1 MWTVATEYFRLF
13 QHGLHT
19 QYETPTAQLD
29 FLQAMT
35 VPNISAGTVQSVA
48 TIVRNWVVF
57 TRFFQDIDMQLQ
69 SLKKV
74 DDCVLLASTTVTM
87 TLSRHSLVN
96 LFPHLFYG
104 GVIQEMQGI
113 ENRVYGIAKK
123 LIDQRLV
130 LSGSVRFAWNNSTH
144 RVERIDSEFD
154 MMTPLLRL
162 LDSVEDV
169 SFVFNGGLIT
179 PSFNVIR
186 TVCPELETRS
196 VNMMQV

>member
-74 DDCVLLASTTVTM
+74 DDCVLLASTTVAM

-179 PSFNVIR
+179 PSFNVID
-186 TVCPELETRS
+186 TGS
-196 VNMMQV
+196 